1 MQTFR
6 VNPYLVIV
14 ALTLAPSSL
23 ALAAPEESANASP
36 REIRDDVADGS
47 DEEPTVAARNTRVR
61 NAPWVRRL
69 PPSLRARGP
78 LDLLYVD
85 WVALALLIPAAIFLS
100 IVAFMPL
107 RRLVRSISKRTATPL
122 DDTLA
127 PAIAPY
133 ARGLLALGIFHL
145 GVAELSIPRKVAA
158 RIEGVERFV
167 LVAFLVFGFLR
178 VVRAV
183 GETALRS
190 DWAQKSPSSRSL
202 VPIAMRAGD
211 VFAWVAA
218 FLALLSMMGFD
229 IGGLLTGLGV
239 GGVIVAL
246 AAQKTVENIL
256 GAFALGID
264 QPMREGDS
272 IFVDGRVGTVERI
285 GLRSTRIRTLD
296 RTVVCIPNARLADMS
311 IESYAARDRVR
322 VYALIGLVY
331 DTPPET
337 VRRIRDAI
345 AALLRAQPGLASDPI
360 IVRLKSLGATSL
372 ELEVAAWFE
381 ATSYADLAE
390 VRETALLEIMQ
401 AVRDNGGEF
410 AVPLR
415 PVLGGAPA
423 LAEVAS
429 PLATAP
435 TR

>member
-1 MQTFR
+1 M
-6 VNPYLVIV
+6 
-14 ALTLAPSSL
+14 
-23 ALAAPEESANASP
+23 
-36 REIRDDVADGS
+36 
-47 DEEPTVAARNTRVR
+47 
-61 NAPWVRRL
+61 
-69 PPSLRARGP
+69 
-78 LDLLYVD
+78 
-85 WVALALLIPAAIFLS
+85 ALALLIPAAIFLS

-178 VVRAV
+178 VVRAI